1 MFDTDIL
8 FECLNV
14 QYIMDRNF
22 VGKFIVNKLIFLL
35 LSKIIFYLA
44 LKSTVNDMRSQGIYD
59 LHIYNLL
66 QNIKIGCN

>member
-59 LHIYNLL
+59 LHIYNVL

>member
-1 MFDTDIL
+1 MFDIDIL

-35 LSKIIFYLA
+35 LSKFIFYLA

-66 QNIKIGCN
+66 QSIKIGCN

>member
-8 FECLNV
+8 FECLNI